1 MLETILDPL
10 ATPDLIK
17 VAYYVGSILSRTM
30 PPDDL
35 PHDAEK
41 TAMTVLQRILEAEAT
56 TFDNLAPAVRGNYVK
71 QLEEIVERRLKS
83 KRYSQRRGQKLLNEL
98 RSS

>member
-1 MLETILDPL
+1 MLETILEPL

-17 VAYYVGSILSRTM
+17 VAYYVGSMLSRTM

-35 PHDAEK
+35 PHDARE
-41 TAMTVLQRILEAEAT
+41 TATMVIQRILETEKT
-56 TFDNLAPAVRGNYVK
+56 TFDKLNMTVRGYYVK

-83 KRYSQRRGQKLLNEL
+83 KRFDQRRVQELLNEL